1 MLTKKRLRDNRLMLS
16 LSDDQANY
24 VRASAEATDLPEA
37 SWVRMLINQAMQTEL
52 QRREQQ
58 LAMMQRPMA
67 NAQA

>member
-1 MLTKKRLRDNRLMLS
+1 MITKKKLRDNRLMLS

-24 VRASAEATDLPEA
+24 VKAAAEASDLPEA

-52 QRREQQ
+52 KRQEQQ
-58 LAMMQRPMA
+58 IAMMRRQMA